1 MAKQVQFRR
10 GTTSQHSTFTGA
22 AGEITVDTDK
32 DTAVVHDGSTAG
44 GVPLAKSSELAN
56 KVENLSD
63 LGITAT
69 ATELNYVD
77 GVTSDIQTQLDAK
90 GTVSTLSDL
99 SVTASSTEL
108 NYVDGV
114 TSAIQTQLN
123 AKLDKSGGTMTGNL
137 TLNADPTTALGAA
150 SKGYVDTIAA
160 AGIHYHDPVRVEHP
174 SNLNATYN
182 NGTAG
187 VGATLTNAGTN
198 AALVLDD
205 VSMVLNDRVLV
216 ANQTDQTQNGVYT
229 VTTVG
234 DGSTAW
240 VLTRSTDTD
249 SAGPSDPNAFGKGD
263 AFFIKEGTTNA
274 GHLDV
279 LTTAGTIV
287 FGTTNIVF
295 AEVAETAVY
304 TAGTDITLDGT
315 TFNLNSTIAADT
327 TGNAA
332 TATAW
337 ETARSITLTGDVTG
351 TATGVDGS
359 GNVSI
364 TTTVTSPYA
373 DSDVDTHLNT
383 GTAASGEYLSWNG
396 SDYDWATVPAGY
408 ADSDVDTHLNTGT
421 ASNGQ
426 YLSWNG
432 SDYDWATVS
441 TTVGIDDL
449 TDGYNVGDSVG
460 LGTDALAND
469 DGSSNYN
476 TAVGQ
481 NALKT
486 VSTGTSNTAI
496 GAFAGNSATG
506 DYNTFSG
513 NASGYNTTG
522 DENVAVGSIA
532 LQVNTSGNQNTAV
545 GREAINQ
552 NTTGN
557 GSTGLGYRALYGD
570 GQTAHS
576 YNTGVGWRSGLNITT
591 GTYNSFLGA
600 STAVRNSS
608 GTKNT
613 AVGNEALYNN
623 TTGQQNV
630 AIGFNALKGTA
641 SSAHIYNT
649 AVGAQAGESISTG
662 GQNTFVGF
670 DAGSNVTTG
679 GSNIV
684 IGGGSEAT
692 SATVSN
698 EITLGS
704 TGITRFRIPGAGID
718 NTKSSLSGTSVSVNW
733 SDRDTYTHSLSGTTT
748 YSFNNFPS
756 SGQVCSITLII
767 TGNGSS
773 INWPSSVDW
782 KGGTAPTAPAS
793 GETDIFVFT
802 TWNSGSTVYGF
813 QAGEAMG

>member
-90 GTVSTLSDL
+90 GTV
-99 SVTASSTEL
+99 
-108 NYVDGV
+108 
-114 TSAIQTQLN
+114 TQLN

>member
-90 GTVSTLSDL
+90 GTV
-99 SVTASSTEL
+99 
-108 NYVDGV
+108 
-114 TSAIQTQLN
+114 TQLN

-748 YSFNNFPS
+748 YSFTNFPS